1 MLHSFFVS
9 LFLKKYFFSL
19 PISEVFPSTL
29 NKYSLALII
38 EQAQESIDLAFNEL
52 QAPGVVAEP
61 YISPGYTFP
70 LVLLLLVLEHM
81 LVEVVLQ
88 VLVCIVDA
96 QLLKAVAQT
105 EILETEYVQNA
116 CKINRFIWVRNDIR
130 QSTTS
135 NWMEIYLRPMP
146 VICKYMSL
154 AFIANATSKLRG
166 TIAFPG
172 CTKAIEIFRYKN
184 IWVIIT
190 DIFRCTYKCKSAC
203 HMLSIKKRCEIVF
216 DIVTH
221 LYYVP
226 DVP

>member
-1 MLHSFFVS
+1 MYR
-9 LFLKKYFFSL
+9 YFKRL
-19 PISEVFPSTL
+19 SEVFPSTL

-70 LVLLLLVLEHM
+70 LVLLLLVLEHV

-116 CKINRFIWVRNDIR
+116 CKINLF
-130 QSTTS
+130 S
-135 NWMEIYLRPMP
+135 
-146 VICKYMSL
+146 CYMSL
-154 AFIANATSKLRG
+154 KL
-166 TIAFPG
+166 
-172 CTKAIEIFRYKN
+172 
-184 IWVIIT
+184 
-190 DIFRCTYKCKSAC
+190 
-203 HMLSIKKRCEIVF
+203 
-216 DIVTH
+216 
-221 LYYVP
+221 
-226 DVP
+226 